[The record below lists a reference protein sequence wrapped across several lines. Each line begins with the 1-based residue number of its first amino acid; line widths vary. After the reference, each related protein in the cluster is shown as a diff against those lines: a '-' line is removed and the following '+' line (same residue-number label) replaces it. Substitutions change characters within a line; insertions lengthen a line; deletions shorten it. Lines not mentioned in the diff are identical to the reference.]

1 MMSLSIV
8 AAKDLEQ
15 ACAVLSVRSGKAAR
29 VRTAEEP
36 EVVGNF
42 LYDFRAAFKN
52 YETYYRFD
60 PYRETQLEADQVP
73 DIRAFADSVVTWLSA
88 HGAEENRIIETY
100 GVSFPKIRRFAA
112 AQRRVCDIAAEQEDG
127 LVGIGD

>member
-36 EVVGNF
+36 EAVGNF

-73 DIRAFADSVVTWLSA
+73 VIKTFSQSIVKWLEE
-88 HGAEENRIIETY
+88 HGTEENRVIQQY
-100 GVSFPKIRRFAA
+100 GLCFQKIRHFADELGH
-112 AQRRVCDIAAEQEDG
+112 VCDVAMEHGYG
-127 LVGIGD
+127 LSGLGD

>member
-15 ACAVLSVRSGKAAR
+15 VCAVLSVRSGKAAR
-29 VRTAEEP
+29 ARTAEEP
-36 EVVGNF
+36 EAVGNF
-42 LYDFRAAFKN
+42 LYGFRAAFTN

-60 PYRETQLEADQVP
+60 PYRVTLLEPDQIP
-73 DIRAFADSVVTWLSA
+73 DIQVFADSVVTWLLE
-88 HGAEENRIIETY
+88 HEAEENHVIETY

-112 AQRRVCDIAAEQEDG
+112 ALRRVCDIAAEQGDG
-127 LVGIGD
+127 FVGIGD